1 MSLTIGTNIAAL
13 SAATYL
19 DRNNSDAAKSIA
31 RLASGSRL
39 AIPSDDA
46 GSLAVSG
53 NLTARS
59 ARLTAASTVTQS
71 AVSLAQTV
79 DGFLSTIQSQLTR
92 LGELAQEATNGV
104 FSSSDRANYQ
114 TEFASLL
121 SQVNLIATSAT
132 FDGLS
137 LFSSSTVTL
146 AINANGAT
154 DTFVL
159 TTVATATSLGLNTA
173 SISTVTAATGAV
185 TLLNAAIAC
194 VTSRRAAVNAD
205 ISKFNFYTTNLGTER
220 TNVTSANSALSDL
233 DIAAESTRL
242 SKSTILAQ
250 FGVALLAQTNTN
262 QKNVLGLLT
271 SSSSAT
277 LSSPSAAFLA

>member
-53 NLTARS
+53 NLTARIS
-59 ARLTAASTVTQS
+59 RLTAATSVTQS

-79 DGFLSTIQSQLTR
+79 DGFLSTIQNQITR
-92 LGELAQEATNGV
+92 LGELAQAATNGV
-104 FSSSDRANYQ
+104 FSSSDRSNYQ
-114 TEFASLL
+114 AEFSSLL

-159 TTVATATSLGLNTA
+159 TTVATATSLGLSA
-173 SISTVTAATGAV
+173 VSIGTVTAATGAV
-185 TLLNAAIAC
+185 SLLNAAIAC
-194 VTSRRAAVNAD
+194 VTSRRASVNAD
-205 ISKFNFYTTNLGTER
+205 ISKFNFYTTNLGTEQ
-220 TNVTSANSALSDL
+220 TNVTSANSAISDL

-277 LSSPSAAFLA
+277 LSSRSAGFLA